1 MKKATTILIVTM
13 FVLAGFSG
21 CKQSDN
27 KSNDLFTVDVTAS
40 YPKKEL
46 ILQDIMDVEYI
57 PLDESDEFVT
67 TGWVHSI
74 GKKVIVVRNRNRNSD
89 GDILIFDRNGK
100 GLRKINHLG
109 GGGEEYQFLLGITLD
124 EENNEIFVNDHFSEK
139 IVVYDL
145 LGNFKRSFKHK
156 EGSMYN
162 MEIYNFDRNNLICR
176 DDKFGENGLGNK
188 NIFLV
193 VSKQNGSITK
203 EIEIPYKEKVS
214 SMIFSDRGVMG
225 IRNRVLVPQGNNSW
239 TLMENSTDT
248 IYQFMSDFSM
258 IPVLVRTPSIQSMSS
273 KVFLYPAV
281 LTDRYAF
288 MQTVKAEWDWE
299 RNVGH
304 ERRNLMYD
312 KKENTMYEYEMF
324 NADYTKKQ
332 PVIMTSEV
340 TFGNGE
346 VAAVQMLEAFQLV
359 EAYEKGE
366 LKGNLKDIAAKLKD
380 DSNPVIMLIKHK
392 K

>member
-1 MKKATTILIVTM
+1 MKKATTLLIVIL
-13 FVLAGFSG
+13 FVLAGCSEG
-21 CKQSDN
+21 KQSGN
-27 KSNDLFTVDVTAS
+27 KNNDLFIVDVTAS
-40 YPKKEL
+40 YPKKEM
-46 ILQDIMDVEYI
+46 ILQDIMDVEYV

-67 TGWVHSI
+67 TGWVHAI
-74 GKKVIVVRNRNRNSD
+74 GKEVIVVRNRNRNTD
-89 GDILIFDRNGK
+89 GDILLFDRKGK

-145 LGNFKRSFKHK
+145 FGNFKRSFKHK
-156 EGSMYN
+156 KGSMYN
-162 MEIYNFDRNNLICR
+162 MEVYNFDRNNLICR

-193 VSKQNGSITK
+193 VSKQDGSITK

-214 SMIFSDRGVMG
+214 SMIFGDRGVMG

-248 IYQFMSDFSM
+248 IFQYMSDFSM
-258 IPVLVRTPSIQSMSS
+258 IPIIIRTPAIQSMAT
-273 KVFLYPAV
+273 KVLLYPAV
-281 LTDRYAF
+281 LTDRYVF

-304 ERRNLMYD
+304 DRRNLMYD
-312 KKENTMYEYEMF
+312 KKENATYEYEMF

-346 VAAVQMLEAFQLV
+346 VAAVQVLEAFQLV
-359 EAYEKGE
+359 ESNEKGE
-366 LKGNLKDIAAKLKD
+366 LKGKLKDIAAKLKD